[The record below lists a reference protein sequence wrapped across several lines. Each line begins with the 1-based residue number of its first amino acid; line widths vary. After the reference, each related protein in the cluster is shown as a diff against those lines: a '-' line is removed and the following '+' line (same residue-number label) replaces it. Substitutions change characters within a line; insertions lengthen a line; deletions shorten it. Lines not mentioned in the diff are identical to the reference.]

1 MDRRDFVK
9 GMALTVGGLAGG
21 AALNLRLKGDA
32 ALAADSRPAAG
43 GNAMEYRQMRRVSVP
58 VSAIGIGSGNLHRV
72 EDREIR
78 EIIRCGY
85 ENGVNLIDLIAVNSA
100 PFAPIAAEVKPRRDK
115 FRLQAHLGADFSG
128 GSVSTTRD
136 LARVK
141 SEFERMLRIFDTDY
155 MDFGII
161 HYVDAMDDF
170 RDIMDSGIW
179 SYMKQL
185 KSRGAIRNLG
195 FCSHTL
201 SICKAFVDTGDVD
214 CFMTSVNPIYDF
226 SESGGRL
233 TMSQE
238 RMEFYRDCEKNGVG
252 IHVMK
257 ALAGGS
263 LIDRRLSQMERPLSV
278 HQCFQYALDRP
289 AVQSCLA
296 GVSSIEEMRE
306 IAPIFTLPFDRRD
319 YSALSGMN
327 NSTVTNGSCIY
338 CNHCQPCAAGID
350 IGIVNKYYDLA
361 RAGDEMARRHYD
373 ALKVHAS
380 ACIKCG
386 NCDKNCHFGV
396 KPSERMALA
405 AKFFGK

>member
-9 GMALTVGGLAGG
+9 GLAVTVGGLAGG
-21 AALNLRLKGDA
+21 AALKLHFKDGEAIA
-32 ALAADSRPAAG
+32 AESRSAAN
-43 GNAMEYRQMRRVSVP
+43 GNAMEYRQMRRVSAP
-58 VSAIGIGSGNLHRV
+58 VSAIGIGAGNLHRL
-72 EDREIR
+72 EEREIR
-78 EIIRCGY
+78 EIIRTGY
-85 ENGVNLIDLIAVNSA
+85 QNGVNLIDLIAVNSS
-100 PFAPIAAEVKPRRDK
+100 PFAPIAAEVRQRRAD

-128 GSVSTTRD
+128 GSVSTSRD
-136 LARVK
+136 LGRVK
-141 SEFERMLRIFDTDY
+141 SEFERLLRTFGTDY

-179 SYMKQL
+179 NYMKGL
-185 KSRGAIRNLG
+185 KRSGAIRNLG

-201 SICKAFVDTGDVD
+201 SICKAFVETGEVD
-214 CFMTSVNPIYDF
+214 CFMTSVNPVYDF

-233 TMSQE
+233 TISQE

-257 ALAGGS
+257 VLAGGS

-278 HQCFQYALDRP
+278 PQCFQYALDRP

-296 GVSSIEEMRE
+296 GVSSIEELRQT
-306 IAPIFTLPFDRRD
+306 AAHFTLPFERRD

-327 NSTVTNGSCIY
+327 NSAVTNGRCIY

-361 RAGDEMARRHYD
+361 QAGDAMARKHYE
-373 ALKVHAS
+373 ALRVHAS
-380 ACIKCG
+380 ACIRCG
-386 NCDKNCHFGV
+386 SCDKNCHFGV
-396 KPSERMALA
+396 KPSERMAQA